1 MRDGT
6 NYVNENTIELETI
19 DEFEDTDFKMP
30 DNDKTTDWVKGDYEM
45 PDFNFPTTD
54 FSKYSQMGP
63 VEIFELFFDDKLI
76 SYLVDQSKLY
86 ALFKNV
92 NDFDVT
98 NDEIKCFIG
107 ILILSGYNGLPG
119 KRFYWDSSPD
129 VGNSLV
135 KDSMRRDRFIS
146 IMRFIHC
153 ANNNEIN
160 VNDKVWKLRPVLNML
175 QEKFL
180 EHFVPSQNL
189 NYDESMVKYFGKHSC
204 KQFIRG
210 KPIRF
215 GYKIWC
221 LNTPDGY
228 LVNFDFYQGISPKRN
243 VVYENLFGKCT
254 APFIKMLE
262 EFPKEKKNYR
272 TDFILIIFLLDSIC

>member
-1 MRDGT
+1 M
-6 NYVNENTIELETI
+6 
-19 DEFEDTDFKMP
+19 
-30 DNDKTTDWVKGDYEM
+30 
-45 PDFNFPTTD
+45 
-54 FSKYSQMGP
+54 
-63 VEIFELFFDDKLI
+63 
-76 SYLVDQSKLY
+76 
-86 ALFKNV
+86 
-92 NDFDVT
+92 
-98 NDEIKCFIG
+98 
-107 ILILSGYNGLPG
+107 ILSGYNGLPG
-119 KRFYWDSSPD
+119 KRFYWDSSDD

-160 VNDKVWKLRPVLNML
+160 VNDKVWKLRPVMDML
-175 QEKFL
+175 KDKFL
-180 EHFVPSQNL
+180 IYFVPSQNL

-228 LVNFDFYQGISPKRN
+228 LINFDFYQGISPKRK
-243 VVYENLFGKCT
+243 VLYENMFGKCT

-262 EFPKEKKNYR
+262 EFPKEKKNLPYR
-272 TDFILIIFLLDSIC
+272 FYFDNLFTGLNLLKFLKINGYHGTGTIRENRLPKNCPMSNQKIMQKRERGETESAIEKNTGVFFARWKDNGVVTIG